1 MKLSAQ
7 FSFWMGIVFT
17 LFAGTMAVNNLLAG
31 DAGAS
36 AADLATARGYA
47 MFWFFFAAFGLV
59 MVVVSWLMAKGKLGG
74 DADG

>member
-17 LFAGTMAVNNLLAG
+17 LFSGAMAFNNFVSG

-36 AADLATARGYA
+36 EAQLSTARGYA
-47 MFWFFFAAFGLV
+47 IFWLFFAAFGAI
-59 MVVVSWLMAKGKLGG
+59 MVVVSWLMAKGRLGI
-74 DADG
+74 DRED

>member
-17 LFAGTMAVNNLLAG
+17 LFSGAMAFSNLSSS
-31 DAGAS
+31 DAGATEAEL
-36 AADLATARGYA
+36 AAAHGYA
-47 MFWFFFAAFGLV
+47 VFWLFFAAFGAI

-74 DADG
+74 DRDD